1 MKKLILLS
9 LLVILFVGCTS
20 RSRRNHVNVPRVETP
35 SKMDI
40 NYDDFVTHEL
50 NGLIRPVILYGK
62 INGGGMIVISNDSI
76 VHFRDCSIVKTIV
89 GSYNV
94 NDTILR

>member
-62 INGGGMIVISNDSI
+62 INSGGMIVISNDSI
-76 VHFRDCSIVKTIV
+76 VHFRDCSIVRTIV
-89 GSYNV
+89 ESYNV

>member
-1 MKKLILLS
+1 MRKLFLLS
-9 LLVILFVGCTS
+9 LVVVLFVGCTS
-20 RSRRNHVNVPRVETP
+20 RSRKQHEIHRVET
-35 SKMDI
+35 SKKMDI
-40 NYDDFVTHEL
+40 NYDEFVTHEL

-76 VHFRDCSIVKTIV
+76 VHFQDCSIVKTIV
-89 GSYNV
+89 ESYNV